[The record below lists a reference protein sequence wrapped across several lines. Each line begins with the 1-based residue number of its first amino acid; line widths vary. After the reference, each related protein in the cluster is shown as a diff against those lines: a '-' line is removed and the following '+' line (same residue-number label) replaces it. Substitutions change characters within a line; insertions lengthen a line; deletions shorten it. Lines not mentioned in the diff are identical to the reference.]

1 MNAIVAVDKNWAI
14 GKEGKLLVHLPGD
27 LKYFQEKTTGKTIVV
42 GRKTLESF
50 PKGRP
55 LPRRNNLVLSQ
66 NTDFSVPGAR
76 TYHSMESLEKAL
88 ENMDDSQVYIAGGA
102 QIYRAFLGRVDTV
115 FVTKI
120 AGDFQGDCHFPNL
133 DRVEDF
139 RLTWSGPPQEE
150 NGVKYQFVKYERKK

>member
-1 MNAIVAVDKNWAI
+1 MNAIVAVDENWAI
-14 GKEGKLLVHLPGD
+14 GKEGRLLVHLPGD

-55 LPRRNNLVLSQ
+55 LPRRKNLVL
-66 NTDFSVPGAR
+66 TRKKTFSVDGAQV
-76 TYHSMESLEKAL
+76 YSSLEAL
-88 ENMDDSQVYIAGGA
+88 EKDLEKMDSSQVYIAGGA
-102 QIYRAFLGRVDTV
+102 QVYRSFLDRVDTI

-120 AGDFQGDCHFPNL
+120 EKDFSGDCHFENL
-133 DRVEDF
+133 DENSAFQV
-139 RLTWSGPPQEE
+139 TWRGPLVEE